1 MISPTTN
8 PESWTFVIRENRLYP
23 DTEYWNR
30 WRSLIDP
37 LIQEAVAAGY
47 DQLFRAGMSMH
58 HIIFSTLDHNGLR
71 GEPHVTVS
79 VTKEWKIKIEYST
92 ANTHFASPIH
102 SEVAES
108 GSALPTLTKY
118 LQNLWT
124 ETVPEPIP
132 EQLRNDS

>member
-1 MISPTTN
+1 MISATSN
-8 PESWTFVIRENRLYP
+8 AESWLLVLNEKRQYP

-37 LIQEAVAAGY
+37 LIQEAAAAGY

-58 HIIFSTLDHNGLR
+58 HIIFSTLDHHGLK

-79 VTKEWKIKIEYST
+79 VTDDWKIKVEYST
-92 ANTHFASPIH
+92 TNTYFSSPIH
-102 SEVAES
+102 AEVVTT
-108 GSALPTLTKY
+108 GSALPTLTKH
-118 LQNLWT
+118 LQHLWT

-132 EQLRNDS
+132 VQLRKG